1 MKRSVPNRIYAALA
15 PQETLMLFSR
25 PLRHASL
32 PVLAVL
38 LLSCG
43 KGPALFLDSPVHGT
57 FLNATTVLVEGRM
70 RTPGAFVSL
79 DVNGIAVPPAADW
92 SVTVPLQAADVFN
105 RISAVATLD
114 SGATQRRSVVLV
126 VGDGVS
132 SGFVLDGEPSPES
145 VALRVADTGLDQIA
159 PIVESL
165 SSDALDISS
174 LITAQNPIA
183 QGSMSGINYVA
194 NVVEVGFGGFGLD
207 VTTAPTGLDTTVSI
221 TDFFLEVDLDL
232 GWLGSCT
239 LEVETT
245 SADITGSYDLEPLAS
260 DPSFVDVNLV
270 SAVGVALGGFSSQF
284 VSGICNDPLIG
295 DIVNLIIG
303 QGDIQQLMQD
313 GFEDNLAD
321 PDGSGPLDSPL
332 AAGIQTALAG
342 ISIAGPVG
350 SALGG
355 VMDAPI
361 VSVVEEVNGLTLAA
375 DAAIYSNAPDPEA
388 PDLPASYTVA
398 DTFPTFGATTPV
410 GGLPYGLA
418 FALSNSAMNQLLKTQ
433 IENGL
438 LRSELTEFLGLPL
451 TAGLMAALIP
461 EFAALPPSDPI
472 VIALAP
478 TLAPVFTGN
487 PGPAGEFAEMK
498 IAGLEVQIVSP
509 SVGQTLIALE
519 VDLDAGLDL
528 AFTPSGLE
536 FTLATP
542 GAGGIDLTV
551 TVNAVNTNEPTLV
564 STFQQVFPLFAGELE
579 DAIDAFPIPSLLGLD
594 LEPVEVAHLPGGFI
608 GLFAN
613 LVQTPTST
621 IQNVSFTDQSS
632 GDFQQSGGCWL
643 REWRH
648 RLSGNHFGNT
658 VSANMRGMLGA
669 DAGCTTNDASSSAT
683 MAFRVDFDV
692 VSVPGEQW
700 TIDVDHSILGALDR
714 ISDGYNDGIGFQDGG
729 GTATIQTPVQ
739 GSYQVVG
746 GASGSF
752 DFTPSVTQISDGIGG
767 GSSDQ
772 DVPFSGANGTSLVGT
787 GDATVQL
794 VFSVQLDAHSNSNTA
809 FPTANGDEMA
819 IRLGKNDTIDNNFT
833 AGSYPGMGSRNIADD
848 GHWVSVLL
856 TSVPA
861 P

>member
-1 MKRSVPNRIYAALA
+1 MPQTRLFRFAL
-15 PQETLMLFSR
+15 L
-25 PLRHASL
+25 PLVA
-32 PVLAVL
+32 L
-38 LLSCG
+38 LLSCD
-43 KGPALFLDSPVHGT
+43 KGPALFMDTPAHGA
-57 FLNATTVLVEGRM
+57 FLNATSVLVEGRL
-70 RTPGAFVSL
+70 RKPASYTSL
-79 DVNGIAVPPAADW
+79 EVNGIAVTPAANW
-92 SVTVPLQAADVFN
+92 SVTVPLDPADVFN
-105 RISAVATLD
+105 RVSAVATLG
-114 SGATQRRSVVLV
+114 SGAIQRKSAVLV
-126 VGDGVS
+126 VGDGVN
-132 SGFVLDGEPSPES
+132 SGFVLDGEMSPQS
-145 VALRVADTGLDQIA
+145 VALRVADTGLGQIA

-165 SSDALDISS
+165 SGDALDISA
-174 LITAQNPIA
+174 LITSQNPIA
-183 QGSMSGINYVA
+183 TGSMSGINYVA

-207 VTTAPTGLDTTVSI
+207 VDTAPTGLDTTVTI

-232 GWLGSCT
+232 GFLGSCT
-239 LEVETT
+239 LEVATS
-245 SADITGSYDLEPLAS
+245 SADITGSYDLQPLAS

-270 SAVGVALGGFSSQF
+270 SAVGVALAGFSSEF

-321 PDGSGPLDSPL
+321 PDGAGPLDSPL
-332 AAGIQTALAG
+332 AAGIEAALAG

-355 VMDAPI
+355 VMDAEI
-361 VSVVEEVNGLTLAA
+361 VSVVEEVAGLTLAA
-375 DAAIYSNAPDPEA
+375 DAAIYADAPDPEA

-418 FALSNSAMNQLLKTQ
+418 FAISNSAMNQLLKTQ

-438 LRSELTEFLGLPL
+438 LRDSITEFLGLPL
-451 TAGLMAALIP
+451 TAGLMAQLIP
-461 EFAALPPSDPI
+461 EFAGLPPNDPI
-472 VIALAP
+472 VIDLSP
-478 TLAPVFTGN
+478 TIAPVFTGN
-487 PGPAGEFAEMK
+487 PGPSGEFAEMK
-498 IAGLEVQIVSP
+498 IAGLEVAIVSP
-509 SVGQTLIALE
+509 SVGETLIALE

-528 AFTPSGLE
+528 AFTPAGLE

-542 GAGGIDLTV
+542 GSGDIDLTV
-551 TVNAVNTNEPTLV
+551 TTNAIETDEPTLIF
-564 STFQQVFPLFAGELE
+564 TFQQLFPLFAGELE

-594 LEPVEVAHLPGGFI
+594 LDPVEVAQLSGGFI

-613 LVQTPTST
+613 LVQTPTTT
-621 IQNVSFTDQSS
+621 IQNVVFTDQSS
-632 GDFQQSGGCWL
+632 GDFQESGGCWL

-648 RLSGNHFGNT
+648 RLSGNQFGNT

-669 DAGCTTNDASSSAT
+669 DAGCTTNDASSNAT
-683 MAFRVDFDV
+683 MAFRIDFDV

-700 TIDVDHSILGALDR
+700 TIDIDHSIAGALDR

-729 GTATIQTPVQ
+729 GTATIGTVQ
-739 GSYQVVG
+739 GAYQIVG
-746 GASGSF
+746 GASGAF
-752 DFTPSVTQISDGIGG
+752 DFTPSATHISDGIGG
-767 GSSDQ
+767 GSNDE
-772 DVPFSGANGTSLVGT
+772 DVPFSGANGTTLVGT
-787 GDATVQL
+787 GDVSVELTFTVG
-794 VFSVQLDAHSNSNTA
+794 LDAFSNSNTA

-833 AGSYPGMGSRNIADD
+833 AGGYPGMGNRNIADD
-848 GHWVSVLL
+848 GHKVSVEL